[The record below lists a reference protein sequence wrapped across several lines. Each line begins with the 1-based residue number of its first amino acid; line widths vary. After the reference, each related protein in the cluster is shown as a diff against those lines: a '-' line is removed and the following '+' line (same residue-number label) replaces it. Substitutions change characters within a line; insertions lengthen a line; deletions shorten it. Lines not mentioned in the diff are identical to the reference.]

1 MNIPWRIR
9 LRGVGSYC
17 SFFTESLRC
26 AGLRL
31 RVSVAL
37 LAVACS
43 LIGLST
49 DALSA
54 ESSDGL
60 RDIQLS
66 QYYEPSTIEYPANSP
81 GAPLPLDLDQ
91 IPGGA
96 AIAAMLGL
104 DDNACAA
111 LERNGFVVVPRGRQ
125 TDFLE
130 AYRELRHRGIPL
142 FVTSDTLLH
151 FYHVQ
156 FDDILMHI
164 ETNEFLP
171 DLAALTRALLAQAK
185 TQREA
190 FEGDLE
196 EAAARNIAYLGVAL
210 ELLGDSSQAPVDI
223 QDKIQ
228 AELDL
233 IQAHAGFSPSPIF
246 IYHEDYSQ
254 YVPRGHYTRSE
265 ELGRFF
271 RAMMWYGRMA
281 FLLKGN
287 PNWGPVGEAL
297 VSVEDA
303 RIQTLQAL
311 LIALG
316 LDALRADDRSI
327 AEIWNRIYA
336 VTAFFVGLADDLTPY
351 AYKQAVREAA
361 QWPAAPEA
369 LADPGTLHAV
379 KTELALMQG
388 PEIYGGTGWIWV
400 DPPVTPETLDGV
412 LDKTKGM
419 RLMGQR
425 FIPDSYMFQELV
437 FPEASYYTGSGDP
450 MPFTFVPSKRGF
462 PRGLDVMA
470 VMGSERALLILDRDG
485 DTDYLH
491 YDEQMNELIRQFRAF
506 SEVDWNRNL
515 YWSWLYTLRALL
527 ETPGPGHPGFM
538 RTDAWLDKQLNSAL
552 ASWTQLR
559 HDTIL
564 YAKQSYTPGETS
576 IPPEPDTAY
585 AEPVPQFYH
594 RLLGLASLTRAGL
607 MDLGVLDSTQEAR
620 LAALQTVL
628 LRLEAI
634 SIGQLAGSPM
644 SLADRNYLLG
654 IDAALEPLLE
664 GIDDERGFRSALV
677 ADVHTDIN
685 TSAVLEEGV
694 GYVEIIVAAFP
705 EANGAMRLAAGPVF
719 SQYEFKHPMA
729 NRLTDEA
736 WFEMLEKDEAPD
748 PPAWTRSFRHPVVLP
763 PLDLDRDGLP
773 DDWERAVW
781 GSTTACDDPAGD
793 PDQDGQPNRA
803 ECLAGTDPRRLDSCL
818 RVTAIRPSPSE
829 VVLEWNANGP
839 QRYRVFTS
847 SDLQN
852 WYLLGVPAAGGDGQA
867 QIADTSADAAATRFY
882 RVQVLPQP
890 GSPAGGR

>member
-1 MNIPWRIR
+1 M
-9 LRGVGSYC
+9 
-17 SFFTESLRC
+17 
-26 AGLRL
+26 
-31 RVSVAL
+31 SVAL
-37 LAVACS
+37 LAAACS
-43 LIGLST
+43 IIGLPAV
-49 DALSA
+49 ALSA
-54 ESSDGL
+54 ESSEGL

-66 QYYEPSTIEYPANSP
+66 EYYEPSTIEYQANSP
-81 GAPLPLDLDQ
+81 GALLPLDLSQ
-91 IPGGA
+91 ITGGV

-104 DDNACAA
+104 DDNARSA

-171 DLAALTRALLAQAK
+171 DLTALTEALLAQAK
-185 TQREA
+185 TQRDT

-196 EAAARNIAYLGVAL
+196 EAAARNIAYFAVAL
-210 ELLGDSSQAPVDI
+210 ELLGHPAQAPADI
-223 QDKIQ
+223 QNRVQ

-233 IQAHAGFSPSPIF
+233 IQAHAGFDPSPVF
-246 IYHEDYSQ
+246 VYHEDYSQ

-265 ELGRFF
+265 ELKRFF

-281 FLLKGN
+281 FLLKGSSS
-287 PNWGPVGEAL
+287 WGPMGEAL

-311 LIALG
+311 LITLG
-316 LDALRADDRSI
+316 LDALEDGNRPIAD
-327 AEIWNRIYA
+327 IWNRIYA

-369 LADPGTLHAV
+369 LADPDTLHAV
-379 KTELALMQG
+379 KTELALMRS

-400 DPPVTPETLDGV
+400 DPPVTPETLDEV

-425 FIPDSYMFQELV
+425 FIPDSYMFQQLV
-437 FPEASYYTGSGDP
+437 FPEVSYYTGSSDP
-450 MPFTFVPSKRGF
+450 RPFTFVPSKRGF

-485 DTDYLH
+485 DTDYLS

-506 SEVDWNRNL
+506 SELDWNRNL
-515 YWSWLYTLRALL
+515 YWSWLFTLRALL
-527 ETPGPGHPGFM
+527 EPPGPGHPGFM
-538 RTDAWLDKQLNSAL
+538 RTDAWLDKQLNSVL

-585 AEPVPQFYH
+585 AEPVPEFYH

-607 MDLGVLDSTQEAR
+607 MDLGVLDSTQETR
-620 LAALQTVL
+620 LAALETVL
-628 LRLEAI
+628 SRLEAI
-634 SIGQLAGSPM
+634 SIGQLAGNPM
-644 SLADRNYLLG
+644 SLVDRNYLLG
-654 IDAALEPLLE
+654 IDSALEPLLE
-664 GIDDERGFRSALV
+664 GIEDERGFRSALV

-685 TSAVLEEGV
+685 TSEVLEEGV
-694 GYVEIIVAAFP
+694 GYVEMIVVAFP
-705 EANGAMRLAAGPVF
+705 EASGAMRLAAGPVF
-719 SQYEFKHPMA
+719 SQYEFKHPIA
-729 NRLTDEA
+729 NRLTDEE
-736 WFEMLEKDEAPD
+736 WFDMLEKGEAPD

-763 PLDLDRDGLP
+763 PLDSDQDGLP
-773 DDWERAVW
+773 DDWERAAW
-781 GSTTACDDPAGD
+781 GDTTACDDSAGD
-793 PDQDGQPNRA
+793 PDQDGQSNRA
-803 ECLAGTDPRRLDSCL
+803 EYVAGTDPRRFDSCL
-818 RVTAIRPSPSE
+818 RLTAIRPSPAE
-829 VVLEWNANGP
+829 VTLEWKGNAA

-847 SDLQN
+847 SDLRN
-852 WYLLGVPAAGGDGQA
+852 WYLLGVPTAGGDGQA

-890 GSPAGGR
+890 ASLAGGR